1 MEKSTQLVKI
11 TKSDMKKVFWRSFAL
26 QGCFNFERMQNVGFA
41 YQMIPVLKKLYPN
54 EKDMAEALQRHLSY
68 FNITPQVVTFVTGTV
83 IGMEEKYA
91 EDHDFD
97 IESVTSIKTA
107 LMGPLS
113 GIGDSFFWG
122 TFRVIAAGIG
132 TSLAATGSILGALLF
147 LVIFNIP
154 HYLVRWKGLFLGYH
168 SGMNFIEKAS
178 ASGAIERLTN
188 VARIL
193 GLTVVGA
200 MIATM
205 VSIKTPFILDI
216 GGATVEF
223 QKIFDDLLPGLLP
236 MIATIVIFSLMK
248 KGVKSTTIMLGIIG
262 LGIICAFFGIL

>member
-1 MEKSTQLVKI
+1 MEKNTQTALI

-54 EKDMAEALQRHLSY
+54 EKDMAEALQRHLAY

-91 EDHDFD
+91 QDHDFD
-97 IESVTSIKTA
+97 IETVTSIKTA

-132 TSLAATGSILGALLF
+132 TSLAATGSILGALVF
-147 LVIFNIP
+147 LIIFNIP
-154 HYLVRWKGLFLGYH
+154 HYLVRWKGLFLGYQ

-178 ASGAIERLTN
+178 ASGAIERLTGA
-188 VARIL
+188 ARIL

-200 MIATM
+200 MITTM
-205 VSIKTPFILDI
+205 VSVTTPYVLTV
-216 GGATVEF
+216 GEATVNF
-223 QKIFDDLLPGLLP
+223 QEIFDGLLPGLLP
-236 MIATIVIFSLMK
+236 VITTAVIYVLMK
-248 KGVKSTTIMLGIIG
+248 KGLKTTTIMLGIIA
-262 LGIICAFFGIL
+262 LGIVGAFFGIF

>member
-1 MEKSTQLVKI
+1 MENNSYKLI
-11 TKSDMKKVFWRSFAL
+11 TKNDMKKVFWRSFAL
-26 QGCFNFERMQNVGFA
+26 QGCFNYERMQNVGFA

-68 FNITPQVVTFVTGTV
+68 FNITPQIVTFVTGTV

-91 EDHDFD
+91 EDKEFD
-97 IESVTSIKTA
+97 IEAVTSIKTA

-132 TSLAATGSILGALLF
+132 TSLAAEGSILGAILF
-147 LVIFNIP
+147 LLIFNIP
-154 HYLVRWKGLFLGYH
+154 HYLVRWQGLFLGYVG
-168 SGMNFIEKAS
+168 GMNFIEKAQE
-178 ASGAIERLTN
+178 SGAIERLTGA
-188 VARIL
+188 ARIL

-205 VSIKTPFILDI
+205 VSLTTPFVLSV
-216 GGATVEF
+216 GQTTVEF
-223 QKIFDDLLPGLLP
+223 QTIFDELIPGILPFLLTMLIY
-236 MIATIVIFSLMK
+236 MLMK
-248 KGVKSTTIMLGIIG
+248 KGMKTTTIMLGIIVI
-262 LGIICAFFGIL
+262 GIVGAFFGIL